1 MNQFTRLG
9 SIVLKSAIILLI
21 VLGTVFTFVFH
32 DYQGEV
38 FCYYTAQCNMLAL
51 IVVAVLLVFDFFGG
65 IRKER
70 YYYMIKFF
78 LTMCSLLSLL
88 IYTGLFTHTEQLKLG
103 GGWYGVITH
112 AVVPLLLLADY
123 LIFDRKG
130 QLPWFAPALCG
141 LGPIAH
147 VLFILFRAL
156 TGEGYHVQDSPTIVN
171 APYAFL
177 RGDTVS
183 VIVTGIGILVGF
195 ILFCYLVYLL
205 DLGYAALRDKIQKKP
220 ADTDQNL

>member
-1 MNQFTRLG
+1 MKQFTRLS
-9 SIVLKSAIILLI
+9 SIILKSTILLLI
-21 VLGTVFTFVFH
+21 LLGTVFTFVFH

-38 FCYYTAQCNMLAL
+38 FCYYTAQCNMIAL
-51 IVVAVLLVFDFFGG
+51 LVMAVLLVFDCFGG

-70 YYYMIKFF
+70 YYYMTKFF

-88 IYTGLFTHTEQLKLG
+88 VYTGLFTPTEQLKLG
-103 GGWYGVITH
+103 GGWYGVLTH
-112 AVVPLLLLADY
+112 AVVPVLLLADY

-130 QLPWFAPALCG
+130 HIPWYTPILCG

-147 VLFILFRAL
+147 VVFVVLRAL

-183 VIVTGIGILVGF
+183 VIVSCLGILVGF
-195 ILFCYLVYLL
+195 ILFCYLIYLL
-205 DLGYAALRDKIQKKP
+205 DLGYAALRDKMENKFKETE
-220 ADTDQNL
+220 DNS

>member
-1 MNQFTRLG
+1 MKQFARPA
-9 SIVLKSAIILLI
+9 SIILKSAILLLI

-38 FCYYTAQCNMLAL
+38 FCYYTAQCNMLVLLA
-51 IVVAVLLVFDFFGG
+51 VAVLLVFDCFGG

-78 LTMCSLLSLL
+78 ITMCSLLSLL
-88 IYTGLFTHTEQLKLG
+88 VYTGLFTHTEQLKLG
-103 GGWYGVITH
+103 GNWYGVITH
-112 AVVPLLLLADY
+112 AAVPVLLLVDY
-123 LIFDRKG
+123 LVFDRKG
-130 QLPWFAPALCG
+130 QIPWYTPALCG
-141 LGPIAH
+141 LGPVAH
-147 VLFILFRAL
+147 ILFVAVRAL

-183 VIVTGIGILVGF
+183 VVVSCIGILVGF
-195 ILFCYLVYLL
+195 ILVCYLVYLL
-205 DLGYAALRDKIQKKP
+205 DLGYAALRDKLTSKFKE
-220 ADTDQNL
+220 TDQTS

>member
-1 MNQFTRLG
+1 MKQFTRLS
-9 SIVLKSAIILLI
+9 SIILKSAILLLI

-51 IVVAVLLVFDFFGG
+51 LVVAVLLIFDCFGG

-70 YYYMIKFF
+70 YYYMTKFF
-78 LTMCSLLSLL
+78 ITMCSLLSFLV
-88 IYTGLFTHTEQLKLG
+88 YTGLFTHTEQLKLG
-103 GGWYGVITH
+103 GSWYGVLTH
-112 AVVPLLLLADY
+112 AVVPVLLLADY

-130 QLPWFAPALCG
+130 HIPWYTPALCG

-183 VIVTGIGILVGF
+183 VIVSCLGILVGF
-195 ILFCYLVYLL
+195 ILFCYLIYLL
-205 DLGYAALRDKIQKKP
+205 DLGYAALRHKLQSKFKK
-220 ADTDQNL
+220 TDQTS